1 MLEDP
6 TDRIG
11 GNSLIVH
18 GIKLAVWEKMIFN
31 LRIMGAWQVGSFNK
45 ELGSLNSSRTNK
57 GAKAYREEGNAEPA
71 NNSRIDRF
79 YISDFFRELGGQ
91 QSIMSGTTLSD
102 HFPIILNVQEGKK
115 PGQMHKKIPDSIF
128 LGTKLAIEVKEIW
141 QLHMEQQD
149 NSTGKVTNAL
159 NHLSFF
165 FRE

>member
-57 GAKAYREEGNAEPA
+57 GAKAYR
-71 NNSRIDRF
+71 
-79 YISDFFRELGGQ
+79 
-91 QSIMSGTTLSD
+91 
-102 HFPIILNVQEGKK
+102 
-115 PGQMHKKIPDSIF
+115 
-128 LGTKLAIEVKEIW
+128 
-141 QLHMEQQD
+141 
-149 NSTGKVTNAL
+149 
-159 NHLSFF
+159 
-165 FRE
+165 